1 MRTAC
6 SLRQPDGLRTLTCSY
21 GGVSKSI
28 SVNVGMGDAQSAH
41 TVADFESGMNNLT
54 ASDGVT
60 LSRVTDYTSVAR
72 GTGSLKAMWNGTGTD
87 GFTISVPA
95 ADASS
100 MKHPD
105 TVGSQQEHGRHA
117 HGGICRRGRQ

>member
-1 MRTAC
+1 MA
-6 SLRQPDGLRTLTCSY
+6 SGTLTCSY

-41 TVADFESGMNNLT
+41 TVADFESGLNNLT

-72 GTGSLKAMWNGTGTD
+72 GTRFAQGD
-87 GFTISVPA
+87 VER
-95 ADASS
+95 
-100 MKHPD
+100 HRY
-105 TVGSQQEHGRHA
+105 GRLYDFRS
-117 HGGICRRGRQ
+117 GG